1 VARKVAAA
9 EPRDQVRFWQGRFRQ
24 AGSRSDDAEGQ
35 GPSHQIGVP
44 EMAKDIVKVP
54 YPNLGGLS
62 RPPRCPEALVGAR
75 SKTTI
80 GPLSGPPVPELRS
93 GAGMGWRVIGT
104 PFEF

>member
-54 YPNLGGLS
+54 YPNLGGLVG
-62 RPPRCPEALVGAR
+62 RQDVLRHLWVPGPKPRLAR
-75 SKTTI
+75 SVA
-80 GPLSGPPVPELRS
+80 PRYLN
-93 GAGMGWRVIGT
+93 
-104 PFEF
+104 